1 MINTVASSLLHFLIV
16 KITDKRKRGVNPSL
30 PNVFLRLWNTV
41 NACLNPGSCYAERH
55 FLGAGVIK
63 ILLLIV
69 IGLVVWALIRNYQRS
84 LNQSATRTSEKAVE
98 NMVKCAH
105 CGVNL
110 PRSEAIYSG
119 GDFFCTPEH
128 KQLGKK

>member
-1 MINTVASSLLHFLIV
+1 VG
-16 KITDKRKRGVNPSL
+16 D
-30 PNVFLRLWNTV
+30 
-41 NACLNPGSCYAERH
+41 
-55 FLGAGVIK
+55 GVIK
-63 ILLLIV
+63 ILLL
-69 IGLVVWALIRNYQRS
+69 LVVGFAVWAVIRNYQRS
-84 LNQSATRTSEKAVE
+84 LDKPPASAGEKAVE

>member
-1 MINTVASSLLHFLIV
+1 VQCKKSRQQIERQATPSRQEAS
-16 KITDKRKRGVNPSL
+16 PSTCDQL
-30 PNVFLRLWNTV
+30 ASHRQALRH
-41 NACLNPGSCYAERH
+41 AARDRPCYAERH
-55 FLGAGVIK
+55 LGGGVIK

-69 IGLVVWALIRNYQRS
+69 IGFAVWAVIRAYQRS
-84 LNQSATRTSEKAVE
+84 LDKPSAPARENTVE
-98 NMVKCAH
+98 DMVKCAH

-110 PRSEAIYSG
+110 PRSEAIYSS

>member
-1 MINTVASSLLHFLIV
+1 M
-16 KITDKRKRGVNPSL
+16 G
-30 PNVFLRLWNTV
+30 
-41 NACLNPGSCYAERH
+41 G
-55 FLGAGVIK
+55 GVIK

-69 IGLVVWALIRNYQRS
+69 IGFAAWAVIRGYQRS
-84 LNQSATRTSEKAVE
+84 LNKPPASTREHTVE
-98 NMVKCAH
+98 DMVKCAH

-110 PRSEAIYSG
+110 PRSEAIYSA

>member
-1 MINTVASSLLHFLIV
+1 VLCWTRFLE
-16 KITDKRKRGVNPSL
+16 D
-30 PNVFLRLWNTV
+30 
-41 NACLNPGSCYAERH
+41 
-55 FLGAGVIK
+55 GVIK

-69 IGLVVWALIRNYQRS
+69 VGFTVWAVIRAYQRS
-84 LNQSATRTSEKAVE
+84 LNRPPSPTRETIAED
-98 NMVKCAH
+98 MVKCAH

>member
-1 MINTVASSLLHFLIV
+1 MF
-16 KITDKRKRGVNPSL
+16 
-30 PNVFLRLWNTV
+30 
-41 NACLNPGSCYAERH
+41 
-55 FLGAGVIK
+55 K
-63 ILLLIV
+63 ILLLIAIGFVVLAV
-69 IGLVVWALIRNYQRS
+69 IRTYQRS
-84 LNQSATRTSEKAVE
+84 LNKPPVSAREPVVE
-98 NMVKCAH
+98 DMVKCAY

>member
-1 MINTVASSLLHFLIV
+1 MRSACFAQTKPRATPSV
-16 KITDKRKRGVNPSL
+16 RGHAMLS
-30 PNVFLRLWNTV
+30 
-41 NACLNPGSCYAERH
+41 AI
-55 FLGAGVIK
+55 LGGGVIK

-69 IGLVVWALIRNYQRS
+69 IGFVVWALIRAYQRS
-84 LNQSATRTSEKAVE
+84 LDKPSAPAREHTVE
-98 NMVKCAH
+98 DMVKCAH

>member
-1 MINTVASSLLHFLIV
+1 MG
-16 KITDKRKRGVNPSL
+16 DD
-30 PNVFLRLWNTV
+30 
-41 NACLNPGSCYAERH
+41 
-55 FLGAGVIK
+55 VIK
-63 ILLLIV
+63 ILLLAV
-69 IGLVVWALIRNYQRS
+69 IGFAVWAVIRAYQRT
-84 LNQSATRTSEKAVE
+84 LDKPAAPAREHPVE
-98 NMVKCAH
+98 DMVKCAH